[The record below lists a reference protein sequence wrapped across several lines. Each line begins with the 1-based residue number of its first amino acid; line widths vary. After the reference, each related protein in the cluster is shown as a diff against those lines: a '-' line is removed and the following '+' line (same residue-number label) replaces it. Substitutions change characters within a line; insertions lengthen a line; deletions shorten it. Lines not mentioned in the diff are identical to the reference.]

1 MVTVANHRLIRLI
14 RFISQISTHLIINKF
29 YLILI
34 NDKIFFYVI
43 GAKKI
48 AQNKQ
53 HLIGDTEYLQPTT
66 IDTPHKKK
74 LLLILRS
81 Y

>member
-1 MVTVANHRLIRLI
+1 MI
-14 RFISQISTHLIINKF
+14 RF
-29 YLILI
+29 
-34 NDKIFFYVI
+34 FFDVI

-66 IDTPHKKK
+66 IDTPLQKKK